1 MLPYSYNDEK
11 KSNSQPLPKRFKTSV
26 FSWLRVILT
35 DNKSRNLFFFLLLN
49 SSFAFVELFYGIITN
64 SLGLISDS
72 FHMFFDCSAL
82 VAGLIASVIS
92 KWRANDRYTYGYMRA
107 EVLNGFLNG
116 IFLIFIA
123 FFILSEAIER
133 MFEPPEVHHERLFV
147 ISVLGF
153 IVNLIGIFVF
163 QHGGDHHGHSHG
175 GGSSHGHSH
184 SSGSSHSHDH
194 GHEHSHSAGNG
205 YLHGH
210 SHDEPEEEPENK
222 IFQGIFLHILADT
235 MGSVG
240 VIISS
245 LLIRFFGWHIAD
257 PICSIIIATLISI
270 SVIPLLRDTTGVLMQ
285 RQPKSLDKKLPDVY
299 RKIQQIPGVLS
310 VQSPHFWTLCSE
322 KFVGGIKIEVSF
334 NCDPRYVSMT
344 ARSLLSRVGIND
356 AYIQIDFPLS

>member
-1 MLPYSYNDEK
+1 
-11 KSNSQPLPKRFKTSV
+11 
-26 FSWLRVILT
+26 
-35 DNKSRNLFFFLLLN
+35 
-49 SSFAFVELFYGIITN
+49 
-64 SLGLISDS
+64 
-72 FHMFFDCSAL
+72 
-82 VAGLIASVIS
+82 
-92 KWRANDRYTYGYMRA
+92 
-107 EVLNGFLNG
+107 
-116 IFLIFIA
+116 
-123 FFILSEAIER
+123 

-299 RKIQQIPGVLS
+299 RKVILIEFEKNNFLIYVSNLFKIQQIPGVLS

-344 ARSLLSRVGIND
+344 ARSLLSRVSLRLN
-356 AYIQIDFPLS
+356 FRLK